1 MRFFL
6 RTNWYYEG
14 TGVKIGCFYRVKDPE
29 GKYAYLF
36 GRTRSHTDVTDKGI
50 VLLKVRRRL

>member
-6 RTNWYYEG
+6 RTGWYYG
-14 TGVKIGCFYRVKDPE
+14 GSSVKIGCFYRVKFPE

-36 GRTRSHTDVTDKGI
+36 GSPAHTDVTDKGI
-50 VLLKVRRRL
+50 VPLKVSRTL